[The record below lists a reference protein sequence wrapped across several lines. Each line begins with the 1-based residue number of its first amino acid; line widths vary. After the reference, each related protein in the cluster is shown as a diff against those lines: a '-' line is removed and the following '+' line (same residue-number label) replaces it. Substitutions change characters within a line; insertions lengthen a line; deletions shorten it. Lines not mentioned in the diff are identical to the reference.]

1 MYSIFTISDTLHHM
15 FPTLDHLVLPQ
26 LRDIL
31 VETCKEFNISIREM
45 KWQDLIIPQ
54 FQQLGRTKPILF
66 D

>member
-1 MYSIFTISDTLHHM
+1 M

-31 VETCKEFNISIREM
+31 VETCKEFNIDIREM

-66 D
+66 NES